1 MNKLRPLLLLL
12 LFAFYPLLN
21 TNVGNVSADEN
32 IPTYDEASTPQ
43 YINTVDGEEVT
54 AEAAILIDSNGL
66 IWYGKNIDKQVP
78 IASLTKMM
86 TVYITLL
93 EVQKGNISMD
103 DRFYPSE
110 IAANTSLDT
119 TLSNVPL
126 NSGYPYLVSD
136 LVEMAILESANGAAI
151 TLAENISGSE
161 EEFVK
166 LMNETAQELGM
177 KNTVFYNSSGLSEDD
192 MQGNIPEDMPETGN
206 VSTARD
212 MAILSKAVYENT
224 PEYIEIS
231 KLYSTTV
238 ETYSD
243 PEMTIYNTNQ
253 LIDDENAINQFPGVD
268 GLKTGS
274 YPEWGYSVAFTCD
287 KNNNGNRVFGVVLNS
302 PDTNARFS
310 DARTLLI
317 NYYNVEHKTIIP
329 EGYSSDEMKNVPIK
343 KAYSLTTN
351 LETTQEF
358 AYDLNNDDTNKLKW
372 KITYSDEFINNGVL
386 VAPIEQGEVIGYFT
400 LDLENMEEVPLY
412 FLNSESSENWGIPIT
427 VSETVSKSNIAYRF
441 LTGIVYWFTDVIA
454 VTQEFLF
461 E

>member
-274 YPEWGYSVAFTCD
+274 YPE
-287 KNNNGNRVFGVVLNS
+287 
-302 PDTNARFS
+302 
-310 DARTLLI
+310 
-317 NYYNVEHKTIIP
+317 
-329 EGYSSDEMKNVPIK
+329 
-343 KAYSLTTN
+343 
-351 LETTQEF
+351 
-358 AYDLNNDDTNKLKW
+358 
-372 KITYSDEFINNGVL
+372 
-386 VAPIEQGEVIGYFT
+386 
-400 LDLENMEEVPLY
+400 
-412 FLNSESSENWGIPIT
+412 
-427 VSETVSKSNIAYRF
+427 
-441 LTGIVYWFTDVIA
+441 
-454 VTQEFLF
+454 
-461 E
+461 